1 MKMKRILPILL
12 LAALAFQACKSQY
25 DLMLESND
33 ADAKYAAA
41 FDYFNKGKYTK
52 SAQLFESLSLLVG
65 ATARPA
71 TLQYPWPLSNYSMGD
86 YYTAETNSS
95 KFIST

>member
-65 ATARPA
+65 GTARED
-71 TLQYPWPLSNYSMGD
+71 TVQYYWGLSNYSMGD
-86 YYTAETNSS
+86 Y
-95 KFIST
+95 

>member
-12 LAALAFQACKSQY
+12 LAGLAFQACKSQY
-25 DLMLESND
+25 DLILESND
-33 ADAKYAAA
+33 TDAKYAAA

-65 ATARPA
+65 GTARIP
-71 TLQYPWPLSNYSMGD
+71 
-86 YYTAETNSS
+86 SS
-95 KFIST
+95 ITGA